1 LTAALRDFKVPALD
15 QGGLKTTA
23 DAETV
28 LFCRAG
34 FTDGLIDA
42 AADQPHVTLVDMD
55 ELVAGL

>member
-42 AADQPHVTLVDMD
+42 AADQPQ
-55 ELVAGL
+55 